1 MKGHT
6 RKCWAQWSRIR
17 IWPFPWEAESMGTAL
32 LNVIVLAFPLDWVR
46 EGERVELLAVMGLW
60 DHDTFHKEGQDGSQN
75 TTKGWVCC
83 IVYRVLV
90 LRLGVC
96 RASTSSVGATSFLK
110 FCFNQLPGFATP
122 ETVQPPGPHRKA
134 IPPEHPPTGQ
144 PLTHIGSTECLPQW
158 PGSHVN
164 SLPVHCEWLH
174 TALKTSVCS
183 CCSDQ
188 PVSTG
193 STTKIER
200 CPEGNFT
207 VLAL

>member
-17 IWPFPWEAESMGTAL
+17 IWPFPWEAESMGQLFLRYCVGFSTGL
-32 LNVIVLAFPLDWVR
+32 GEGRWKGWIAFCL
-46 EGERVELLAVMGLW
+46 GLW

-144 PLTHIGSTECLPQW
+144 PLTHIGPTECLPQW

-164 SLPVHCEWLH
+164 SLPVNCEWLH

-200 CPEGNFT
+200 RPEGNFT